1 MSISTDKKKIN
12 KLLDF
17 YEQYLKTVNED
28 VFLTS
33 PANGVWSFSEIYS
46 HVLWVIASSLVAIEQ
61 NLNKTSFIK
70 SNKSDWRVR
79 LILFLGIL
87 PGSNLKAPEIA
98 AANVKKISKE
108 EALNKIINIR
118 KRLDVIC
125 GEFKKFDPNY
135 KMKHPRLGW
144 LDAKSWLRFIVVHT
158 NHHIKQVSRLEKALQ
173 TRS

>member
-1 MSISTDKKKIN
+1 MSVSSNKKKIN
-12 KLLDF
+12 RLLDF

-28 VFLTS
+28 AFLTS
-33 PANGVWSFSEIYS
+33 PAHGVWSYSEIYS

-61 NLNKTSFIK
+61 SLNKTSPIK
-70 SNKSDWRVR
+70 SNQPDWRVR

-87 PGSNLKAPEIA
+87 PGSNLKAPEIV

-118 KRLDVIC
+118 KRLDTIC
-125 GEFKKFDPNY
+125 SEFKKFDLNY
-135 KMKHPRLGW
+135 KVKHPRLGW

-158 NHHIKQVSRLEKALQ
+158 KHHIKQISRLEKILQ
-173 TRS
+173 T